1 MENDCGKKILD
12 FTESKGADFIL
23 AISLLDL
30 HPFQS
35 LWNALLQ
42 RGRSREH
49 LKVITGRAEASGR
62 LASDKPRG
70 RGRGEYCFS
79 TPLGIKPCAVVV
91 AISRAKAFT
100 ESGQLNL
107 QDSVCSELCHHP
119 PNSALRWYF
128 MQ

>member
-1 MENDCGKKILD
+1 MTVGKNILD

-23 AISLLDL
+23 ASSLLDL

-49 LKVITGRAEASGR
+49 LKVITGRAEALGR
-62 LASDKPRG
+62 LASDKPQG

-79 TPLGIKPCAVVV
+79 TPLGINSHAQWLWLFQEPKLLPRADNSTFRIHCAVNY
-91 AISRAKAFT
+91 T
-100 ESGQLNL
+100 T
-107 QDSVCSELCHHP
+107 P
-119 PNSALRWYF
+119 PQTVL
-128 MQ
+128 